1 MRATTAGSTAPSR
14 TGVDT
19 AGSAGVVVMVVADL
33 HVLQDADRVRRQH
46 PDPEVRREQVA
57 GDALLVDAAKL
68 DVDSLGL
75 LGPRPAVVQS
85 DHTLLLL
92 PDTHEQ
98 HVAHEASQAGV

>member
-1 MRATTAGSTAPSR
+1 MRATTAGFTTPSHA
-14 TGVDT
+14 G
-19 AGSAGVVVMVVADL
+19 AGIPGSAGLVVMVVADL

-57 GDALLVDAAKL
+57 GDALLVDAAEL

-75 LGPRPAVVQS
+75 LGPHPAVVQS

-98 HVAHEASQAGV
+98 HVAHEASQSG